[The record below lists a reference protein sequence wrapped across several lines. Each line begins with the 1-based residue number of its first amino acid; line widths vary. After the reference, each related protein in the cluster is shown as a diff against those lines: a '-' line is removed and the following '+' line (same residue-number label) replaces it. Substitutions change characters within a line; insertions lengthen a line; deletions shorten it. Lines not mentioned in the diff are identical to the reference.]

1 MSHDHHQHRLELSG
15 VSYRYGKKLALSEVE
30 FSVHCGQRL
39 ALLGPNG
46 AGKSTLIRLLAG
58 LLKQQEGVLNWRQ
71 DSLTQARRE
80 IAYLPQVD
88 HHQKNFPLRVRDV
101 VEMGRFPHLG
111 HFKPFGK
118 IDAEKTEQA
127 IATMQLEDIAHRQID
142 QLSGGQQQRTYI
154 ARALAQEA
162 HVLLLDEPFNGLDIE
177 SRCHLSA
184 SMIELS
190 GSGHLIVASHH
201 QLESVTDIFTHA
213 LVLDQKQVNFGTAS
227 DVMESSEV
235 KIILHAC
242 HPQHSH
248 PVTASTPTDCCS

>member
-1 MSHDHHQHRLELSG
+1 MAHEHHQLNLTS
-15 VSYRYGKKLALSEVE
+15 VAYSYGAKRALAEVN
-30 FSVHCGQRL
+30 FSAHCGQRL

-58 LLKQQEGVLNWRQ
+58 LLKPQEGDIQWRNAPIA
-71 DSLTQARRE
+71 QAQRE

-88 HHQKNFPLRVRDV
+88 HHQKNFPLRVRDIV
-101 VEMGRFPHLG
+101 AMGRFPHLG
-111 HFKPFGK
+111 HFKRFSSK
-118 IDAEKTEQA
+118 DRDMTERA
-127 IATMQLEDIAHRQID
+127 IATMQLEPIADRQID

-184 SMIELS
+184 SLIDLS
-190 GSGHLIVASHH
+190 NTGHLIIASHH

-213 LVLDQKQVNFGTAS
+213 LVLDTKQLTFGDAQTVMKS
-227 DVMESSEV
+227 DQVRET
-235 KIILHAC
+235 LHAC
-242 HPQHSH
+242 HPRHSH
-248 PVTASTPTDCCS
+248 PVTDPTKTSCCS

>member
-1 MSHDHHQHRLELSG
+1 MSHDHHHLELTG
-15 VSYRYGKKLALSEVE
+15 VGYRYGSKTALSEVA
-30 FSVHCGQRL
+30 FSAHCGQRL

-58 LLKQQEGVLNWRQ
+58 LLKKQSGEINWKGTPL
-71 DSLTQARRE
+71 SQARRE
-80 IAYLPQVD
+80 VAYLPQVD
-88 HHQKNFPLRVRDV
+88 HHQKNFPLRVRDI

-111 HFKPFGK
+111 HFKRFGK
-118 IDAEKTEQA
+118 IDAEKTEHA
-127 IATMQLEDIAHRQID
+127 IATMQLEDIADRQID

-190 GSGHLIVASHH
+190 ESGHLIIASHH

-213 LVLDQKQVNFGTAS
+213 LVLDQKQITYGDAQT
-227 DVMESSEV
+227 VMQSKEV
-235 KIILHAC
+235 KEILHAC
-242 HPQHSH
+242 HPAHTH
-248 PVTASTPTDCCS
+248 PVTEHSSTDCCS

>member
-1 MSHDHHQHRLELSG
+1 MNHEHHLLELSQ
-15 VSYRYGKKLALSEVE
+15 VAYCYGSKLALSEVD
-30 FSVHCGQRL
+30 FSAHCGQRL

-58 LLKQQEGVLNWRQ
+58 LLKPQNGTLSWRGAPIA
-71 DSLTQARRE
+71 QARRE

-111 HFKPFGK
+111 HFKRFGK
-118 IDAEKTEQA
+118 IDAQKTEEA
-127 IATMQLEDIAHRQID
+127 IATMNLEDIADRQID

-190 GSGHLIVASHH
+190 KSGHLIIASHH

-213 LVLDQKQVNFGTAS
+213 LVLNQKQVNFGEAAE
-227 DVMESSEV
+227 VMQSQEV
-235 KIILHAC
+235 KAILHAC

-248 PVTASTPTDCCS
+248 PVTDATATDCCS

>member
-1 MSHDHHQHRLELSG
+1 MSHDPHLLELSG
-15 VSYRYGKKLALSEVE
+15 VAYSYGKKIALEGVNVSAQ
-30 FSVHCGQRL
+30 CCQRL

-58 LLKQQEGVLNWRQ
+58 LLKPQEGTLNWRGAPIVQ
-71 DSLTQARRE
+71 SRRE

-88 HHQKNFPLRVRDV
+88 HHQQNFPLRVRDV

-111 HFKPFGK
+111 HFRKFGV
-118 IDAEKTEQA
+118 IDREKTEAA
-127 IATMQLEDIAHRQID
+127 IARMKLEDIADRQID

-177 SRCHLSA
+177 SRCHLA
-184 SMIELS
+184 TSMIELS
-190 GSGHLIVASHH
+190 ESGHLIIASHH

-213 LVLDQKQVNFGTAS
+213 LVLNQKQVISGGAQE
-227 DVMESSEV
+227 VMESQEV
-235 KIILHAC
+235 KAILHAC

-248 PVTASTPTDCCS
+248 PVTAATPDDCCS

>member
-1 MSHDHHQHRLELSG
+1 MNHEHHLLELSQ
-15 VSYRYGKKLALSEVE
+15 VAYCYGSKLALSEVD
-30 FSVHCGQRL
+30 FSAHCGQRL

-58 LLKQQEGVLNWRQ
+58 LLKPQNGTLSWRGAPIA
-71 DSLTQARRE
+71 QARRE

-111 HFKPFGK
+111 HFKRFGK
-118 IDAEKTEQA
+118 IDAQKTEEA
-127 IATMQLEDIAHRQID
+127 IATMNLEDIADRQID

-190 GSGHLIVASHH
+190 KSGHLIIASHH

-213 LVLDQKQVNFGTAS
+213 LVLNQKQVNFGEAAE
-227 DVMESSEV
+227 VMQSQEV
-235 KIILHAC
+235 KAILHAC

-248 PVTASTPTDCCS
+248 PVTDPTATDCCS

>member
-1 MSHDHHQHRLELSG
+1 MSHSHEHHQLDLSE
-15 VSYRYGKKLALSEVE
+15 VAFSYGKKLALSEVN

-58 LLKQQEGVLNWRQ
+58 LLKNESGNINWRENPI
-71 DSLTQARRE
+71 SKARRE

-88 HHQKNFPLRVRDV
+88 QHQRHFPLRVRDV
-101 VEMGRFPHLG
+101 VAMGRFPHLG
-111 HFKPFGK
+111 HFKRFSE
-118 IDAEKTEQA
+118 IDKEKSEEA
-127 IATMQLEDIAHRQID
+127 IATMNLGDIAHRQID

-177 SRCHLSA
+177 SRCHLSE
-184 SMIELS
+184 SLMDLTK
-190 GSGHLIVASHH
+190 SGHLIIASHH

-213 LVLDQKQVNFGTAS
+213 LVLDQKQVAFGPAPEVMLS
-227 DVMESSEV
+227 DAV
-235 KIILHAC
+235 KNTLHSC
-242 HPQHSH
+242 HPHQHER
-248 PVTASTPTDCCS
+248 VL

>member
-1 MSHDHHQHRLELSG
+1 MSHDHQHHQLDLSD
-15 VSYRYGKKLALSEVE
+15 VAFSYGTKLALSEVN

-58 LLKQQEGVLNWRQ
+58 LLKLETGSINWRENPIA
-71 DSLTQARRE
+71 LAKTRRE

-88 HHQKNFPLRVRDV
+88 QHQRHFPLRVRDIV
-101 VEMGRFPHLG
+101 AMGRYPHLG
-111 HFKPFGK
+111 HFKRFGK
-118 IDAEKTEQA
+118 IDQAKTEKA
-127 IATMQLEDIAHRQID
+127 IATMNLGDIANRQID

-177 SRCHLSA
+177 SRCHLSD
-184 SMIELS
+184 SLIDLTK
-190 GSGHLIVASHH
+190 SGHLIIASHH

-213 LVLDQKQVNFGTAS
+213 LVLDQKQVAFGPAAE
-227 DVMESSEV
+227 VMANDTV
-235 KIILHAC
+235 RHTLHSC
-242 HPQHSH
+242 HPSH
-248 PVTASTPTDCCS
+248 ERVL